1 MSVGEGLIGKYGL
14 GVERPRVIQKD
25 LTRDKLRPQRDGLTG
40 HSSADQTLGA
50 ITV

>member
-1 MSVGEGLIGKYGL
+1 MSVGEGLIGEYGL

-25 LTRDKLRPQRDGLTG
+25 LTRDELRPQRDGLTG